1 MSSYVYFSSSSFFF
15 LRPFVRWCGQHLG
28 QVYRALNYLQGDNE
42 SVSSVSSDG
51 FADQAPFISTT
62 SHPQQ
67 QQQQSNASAS
77 VATQPHQTPSSS
89 SSTSTRSNSQP
100 PPQASSDNN
109 LASRRD
115 DDGNVEFDFD

>member
-1 MSSYVYFSSSSFFF
+1 MFLLSFSAIE
-15 LRPFVRWCGQHLG
+15 LRYLG

-51 FADQAPFISTT
+51 FADQTPFISTT
-62 SHPQQ
+62 SHSQQ
-67 QQQQSNASAS
+67 QQQQSNES
-77 VATQPHQTPSSS
+77 TQQHQTPPSSS
-89 SSTSTRSNSQP
+89 STQSNSQP
-100 PPQASSDNN
+100 PPQVSSDIN